1 MDRWY
6 RRVPVV
12 TGGAGVVEGTDPL
25 STLRCRTTLAMIQT
39 TPTQNAII
47 ISAIIIQPQ
56 APGPSCNLLSQC
68 IIAFVL
74 CNPKGHMS
82 KA

>member
-1 MDRWY
+1 
-6 RRVPVV
+6 
-12 TGGAGVVEGTDPL
+12 
-25 STLRCRTTLAMIQT
+25 MIQT